1 MPLKQLIIAYL
12 LVVNA
17 VTFIAYGIDKWKAR
31 HSRWRTPEAVLLMLA
46 VIGGSIGA
54 YLGMQLWHHK
64 TQHNKFRFGIPLI
77 LLGQIAAALLLLQS
91 LQ

>member
-1 MPLKQLIIAYL
+1 MPLKQLIIVYL

-17 VTFIAYGIDKWKAR
+17 VSFIAYGIDKWKAR

-64 TQHNKFRFGIPLI
+64 TQHNKFRFGIPIILI
-77 LLGQIAAALLLLQS
+77 VQIAAALLLLHD